1 MYVSKLSVVST
12 ITSHM
17 QAGKASFRK
26 NRTWIINK
34 YDTFVSC
41 IGNTVIIVM
50 LNQCVIAKLPNKI
63 VIVNQK
69 SRHISNTY

>member
-41 IGNTVIIVM
+41 VGKAVAT
-50 LNQCVIAKLPNKI
+50 Q
-63 VIVNQK
+63 
-69 SRHISNTY
+69 S

>member
-17 QAGKASFRK
+17 QAAKASFRK

-41 IGNTVIIVM
+41 VGKAVAT
-50 LNQCVIAKLPNKI
+50 Q
-63 VIVNQK
+63 
-69 SRHISNTY
+69 S